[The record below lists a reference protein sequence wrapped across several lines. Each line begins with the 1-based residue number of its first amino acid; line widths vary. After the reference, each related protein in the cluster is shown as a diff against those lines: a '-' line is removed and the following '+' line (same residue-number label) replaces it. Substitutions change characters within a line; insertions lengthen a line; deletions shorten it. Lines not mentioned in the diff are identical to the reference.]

1 MRFDG
6 VHYLRWAKEHQGRAR
21 YSLTCSNMRPVTLTE
36 LGLGLDDVAIAS
48 GDPDGYEP
56 LKAVVAEQFGVSP
69 AEVFI
74 GSGATGCNFVAFA
87 AALDEAAGGPGH
99 VLCETPGYTC
109 LDDAVRPF
117 GAAVETFARPYD
129 SGFAIDC
136 DDLRRRLRPDT
147 RLVVVT
153 NLHNPSGAAL
163 QPAELAELADIAAA
177 HGCRIL
183 VDEVYRDFVAESASP
198 TARRC
203 GGRMISVTGL
213 SKVYGLSGLRVG
225 LLFADA
231 AFVRRCYRI
240 VDYLAGSNSVPGD
253 AIAAAALRR
262 RDWLVERARRIAA
275 PALARV
281 RAHVEADDLLEWAAP
296 PAGIIA
302 FPRIRRPLNTLVL
315 ADFLER
321 EYDLGV
327 TPGDLF
333 GLPGHVR
340 LGFGLASPED
350 LEEALQRFR
359 DGIRAMPGE

>member
-136 DDLRRRLRPDT
+136 DDLRRRLRPET

-163 QPAELAELADIAAA
+163 RPAELVELAKLAEG
-177 HGCRIL
+177 HRCRVL
-183 VDEVYRDFVAESASP
+183 VDEVYRDFVDEAASP
-198 TARRC
+198 MARRY
-203 GGRMISVTGL
+203 GGRMTSVTGL

-262 RDWLVERARRIAA
+262 RARLVERARSIAA

-281 RAHVEADDLLEWAAP
+281 RAHVETDDLLEWAAP

-302 FPRIRRPLNTLVL
+302 FPRIRRPVDTMAL
-315 ADFLER
+315 ADYLER

-340 LGFGLASPED
+340 LGFGLAEPEE
-350 LEEALQRFR
+350 LEEALRRFR
-359 DGIRAMPGE
+359 AGIRAMPE